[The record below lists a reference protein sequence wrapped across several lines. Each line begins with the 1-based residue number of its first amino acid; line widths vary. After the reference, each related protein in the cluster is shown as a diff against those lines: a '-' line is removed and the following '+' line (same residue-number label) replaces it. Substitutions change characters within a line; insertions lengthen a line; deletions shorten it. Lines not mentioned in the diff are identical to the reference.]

1 MAVVRSVSLI
11 AAVAAF
17 FLAVVI
23 RAADVTITS
32 FECDSGLNV
41 TAYDFEMDCYP
52 HDGYC
57 MMGQDVTLS
66 GNMTLAGLS
75 NSSVYSKLRIG
86 PDYDVQQYN
95 TYQAISWENNGG
107 VAQELDLCYNTN
119 SNNGACPSDGD
130 YSFKAVYT
138 LPSLGNMDWFLTGQK
153 FIAELSIY
161 GDSSAR
167 NLVGDC
173 LAHVSTTVTNPTAQ
187 SNYYQIPSAAVVGSI
202 AAGVAALLLCAICI
216 GCSYKD
222 NTEVAVKTR
231 DAGDFRKMEDD
242 DPVTRSRRW
251 NYDYA

>member
-1 MAVVRSVSLI
+1 MEGNFSWDLAIVDVLYFALWSCSFGPFYIYQSNQPLSLQFNG
-11 AAVAAF
+11 AALV
-17 FLAVVI
+17 
-23 RAADVTITS
+23 
-32 FECDSGLNV
+32 
-41 TAYDFEMDCYP
+41 
-52 HDGYC
+52 
-57 MMGQDVTLS
+57 
-66 GNMTLAGLS
+66 TLAGLS

-216 GCSYKD
+216 GCWYKD